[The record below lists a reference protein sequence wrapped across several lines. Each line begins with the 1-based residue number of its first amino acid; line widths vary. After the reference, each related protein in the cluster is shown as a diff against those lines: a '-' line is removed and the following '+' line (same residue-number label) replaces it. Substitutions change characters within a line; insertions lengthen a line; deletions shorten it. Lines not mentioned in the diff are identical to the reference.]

1 MELLQSDV
9 SRYPFQTQP
18 PAYLRAH
25 RYKYWFTEP
34 KDDGS
39 HPERWWR
46 RVYVEE
52 FYPTDKSTP
61 RRTSNGTVPQAVRW
75 MRSQVR
81 GHSAPVLIWSLV
93 ACSVA
98 LWLLRA
104 LRHTDATRAGGQ
116 KGSPA
121 GFEPGVTEKGVNSGE
136 ATPPDEEGKSEDE
149 EEEEEE
155 E

>member
-1 MELLQSDV
+1 
-9 SRYPFQTQP
+9 
-18 PAYLRAH
+18 
-25 RYKYWFTEP
+25 
-34 KDDGS
+34 
-39 HPERWWR
+39 
-46 RVYVEE
+46 
-52 FYPTDKSTP
+52 
-61 RRTSNGTVPQAVRW
+61 

-104 LRHTDATRAGGQ
+104 LRHTDTMRAGGQ

-155 E
+155 VGEEDVCKGEPEERDGEDKNDTGDEELAAEEEDEEEDEPSEKADPGVRKRK